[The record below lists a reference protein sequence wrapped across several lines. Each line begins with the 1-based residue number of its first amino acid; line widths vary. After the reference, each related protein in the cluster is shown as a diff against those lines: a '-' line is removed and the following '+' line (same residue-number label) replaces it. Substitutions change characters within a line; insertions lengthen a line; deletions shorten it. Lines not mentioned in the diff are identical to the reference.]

1 MRRRMHTHRILA
13 ARNFFTTK
21 AYEEEDTYIQDSDFK
36 KFLHY
41 KGKMDLLWRQ
51 KRPTMEAKK
60 T

>member
-1 MRRRMHTHRILA
+1 MHTHRILA